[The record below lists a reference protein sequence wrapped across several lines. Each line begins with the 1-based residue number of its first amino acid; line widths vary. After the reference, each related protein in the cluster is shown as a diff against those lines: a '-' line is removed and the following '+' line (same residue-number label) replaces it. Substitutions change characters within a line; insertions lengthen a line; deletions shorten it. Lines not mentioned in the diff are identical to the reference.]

1 MKILVCKDYAQMSE
15 KAARIFAAQLILK
28 PNTVLG
34 LATGSTPE
42 GMYAA
47 LVEKY
52 NEGKIDFADVTSF
65 NLDEYYQLP
74 AENDQS
80 YDYFMKKHLFNHV
93 NIENYN
99 LPNGM
104 VEDVE
109 AECKAYEERI
119 EAAGGVDIQVLGIGK
134 NGHIGFNE
142 PDSVFIKNTHLVE
155 LTPSTIE
162 ANSRFF
168 ASEEEVP
175 KKAVSMGIGT
185 ILKAK
190 KIVLLASGEG
200 KAEAIAKTVY
210 GDIDPMVPASA
221 LQLHNDVIV
230 ILDEAAA
237 SQLKPED
244 YTVVK

>member
-1 MKILVCKDYAQMSE
+1 MEILVCKNYDEMSE

-28 PNTVLG
+28 KDSVLG

-42 GMYAA
+42 GMYAS
-47 LVEKY
+47 LVKKY
-52 NEGKIDFADVTSF
+52 NEGVIDFSKVTSF
-65 NLDEYYQLP
+65 NLDEYFELP
-74 AENDQS
+74 KENDQS
-80 YDYFMKKHLFNHV
+80 YDYFMKKNLFNHV
-93 NIENYN
+93 NIENFN

-104 VEDVE
+104 AKDVE
-109 AECKAYEERI
+109 KECAEYEAKI

-155 LTPSTIE
+155 LTQSTID
-162 ANSRFF
+162 ANARFF
-168 ASEEEVP
+168 ASADEVP

-185 ILKAK
+185 ILKSK

-200 KAEAIAKTVY
+200 KADAIYKTVH

-221 LQLHNDVIV
+221 LQLHKDTIV
-230 ILDEAAA
+230 VLDEAAA
-237 SQLKPED
+237 SKLSPED
-244 YTVVK
+244 YTVL

>member
-28 PNTVLG
+28 PNSVLG

-74 AENDQS
+74 VENDQS

-93 NIENYN
+93 NIKNYN

-119 EAAGGVDIQVLGIGK
+119 EAAGGIDIQVLGIGK

-185 ILKAK
+185 ILKSK

-210 GDIDPMVPASA
+210 GDIDPMVPATV

>member
-28 PNTVLG
+28 PNSVLG

-42 GMYAA
+42 GMYAS

-52 NEGKIDFADVTSF
+52 NEGKIDFEDVTSF

-80 YDYFMKKHLFNHV
+80 YDYFMKKNLFNHV
-93 NIENYN
+93 NIKNYN
-99 LPNGM
+99 LPKGM

-119 EAAGGVDIQVLGIGK
+119 ENAGGIDIQVLGIGQ

-155 LTPSTIE
+155 LTQSTIE

-168 ASEEEVP
+168 DSEEEVP
-175 KKAVSMGIGT
+175 KKAISMGIGT
-185 ILKAK
+185 ILKSK
-190 KIVLLASGEG
+190 KIVLLASGES
-200 KAEAIAKTVY
+200 KADAIAKTVY
-210 GDIDPMVPASA
+210 GEIDPMVPASA
-221 LQLHNDVIV
+221 LQLHKDVII
-230 ILDEAAA
+230 ILDEKAA
-237 SQLKPED
+237 SKLNKED
-244 YTVVK
+244 YEIVK

>member
-1 MKILVCKDYAQMSE
+1 MEILVCKNYDEMSE
-15 KAARIFAAQLILK
+15 IGARIFAAQITLK
-28 PNTVLG
+28 KDAVLG

-42 GMYAA
+42 GMYAS
-47 LVEKY
+47 LVKKY
-52 NEGKIDFADVTSF
+52 NAGEIDFANVKSF
-65 NLDEYYQLP
+65 NLDEYYNLP
-74 AENDQS
+74 KENDQS
-80 YDYFMKKHLFNHV
+80 YDYFMKKHLFSHV
-93 NIENYN
+93 NIKDFN

-109 AECKAYEERI
+109 KECAEYEERI
-119 EAAGGVDIQVLGIGK
+119 DAAGGIDIQVLGIGK

-142 PDSVFIKNTHLVE
+142 PGSAFIKDTHLVE
-155 LTPSTIE
+155 LTQSTID

-168 ASEEEVP
+168 ASADEVP

-185 ILKAK
+185 ILKSK

-200 KAEAIAKTVY
+200 KADAIYKTVY

-221 LQLHNDVIV
+221 LQLHKDTVV

-237 SQLKPED
+237 SKLDPKD
-244 YTVVK
+244 YRAL